1 MIKILLLIGLLIGL
15 VAPSSLQAQK
25 ETYRKKYDLDFMR
38 LGKSSD
44 TWSHSDL
51 VALALFGYHLD
62 DSVRRV
68 YSRSEYR
75 IPITYHVWKSV
86 RLPRTARASLS
97 VSAQLHFPSADSVL
111 IVTHRL
117 SSQGSSL
124 QVDTI
129 AWRRGLGQVD
139 SCVKSQVLRLDLA
152 DSTTT
157 DIQIHLMAY
166 LPRVEAYDSRG
177 KGVRHATGTL
187 YGVDLKVDN
196 QSIAED
202 ISASSAV
209 PATLEAN
216 HPIYPIGTRERWNF
230 SKLKFIGKHRL
241 LALGETMHFNPAIQE
256 AVQELG
262 LYLVRD
268 RRTELILKEWSIS
281 HSLMFDRY
289 INDDHYE
296 LDTAFM
302 NPLELA
308 ELKALRAE
316 RIRQGRPIH
325 YFGFDSYATSS
336 RMLGEEICSFLF
348 SLPSWEQ
355 NLAVC
360 RLVNK
365 LSSTPSLD
373 GAIEVIR
380 AQRGEL
386 LEVLRE
392 AELAIIEHILKQNA
406 QIPQQG
412 FVRSYIRDWH
422 MAENV
427 RFLIDLFSPD
437 KRRPIL
443 LLAHLDHLGLR
454 PTMKFIASK
463 PCGAYLKDWYGKD
476 LYNLAVLTEGGETKV
491 DKALQGISYEPVPM
505 MPEGTM
511 EFALKK
517 RSSAPYFMP
526 IPQSWNVPQL
536 GRLIGRWVIKDAP
549 PFAYNLYEQA
559 DGLFFLPGR
568 TITSQ
573 ERSSI
578 GDLYSR
584 IQKYERNREQYVSNV
599 ERARERL
606 GL

>member
-1 MIKILLLIGLLIGL
+1 MVRILLLIGLLIGL
-15 VAPSSLQAQK
+15 GAPSSLKAQK

-38 LGKSSD
+38 LGKSPD
-44 TWSHSDL
+44 TWSHADL
-51 VALALFGYHLD
+51 VALALFAYHPH

-68 YSRSEYR
+68 YSRSTYR
-75 IPITYHVWKSV
+75 IPINYHVWQGV
-86 RLPRTARASLS
+86 RLPRTPKASLS

-111 IVTHRL
+111 MVTHRL
-117 SSQGSSL
+117 SSRGASL

-129 AWRRGLGQVD
+129 AWRRELGQVD

-157 DIQIHLMAY
+157 DIQILLMAY

-177 KGVRHATGTL
+177 KEVRHATGTL

-196 QSIAED
+196 QSIAEEVV
-202 ISASSAV
+202 SSSAV
-209 PATLEAN
+209 PAKLEAN
-216 HPIYPIGTRERWNF
+216 HPILPIGTRERWDF

-262 LYLVRD
+262 LYLVREK
-268 RRTELILKEWSIS
+268 RTALILKEWSIS

-289 INDDHYE
+289 INDDRYE
-296 LDTAFM
+296 LDTTLM
-302 NPLELA
+302 DPLVLA
-308 ELKALRAE
+308 ELKAFRAE
-316 RIRQGRPIH
+316 RMRQGRPIH
-325 YFGFDSYATSS
+325 YFGFDSYSTSS
-336 RMLGEEICSFLF
+336 RVLGEEICSFLF

-406 QIPQQG
+406 QIPQEG
-412 FVRSYIRDWH
+412 FVRSYARDWH

-427 RFLIDLFSPD
+427 RFLINLFSPD

-443 LLAHLDHLGLR
+443 LLAHLGHLGLR

-491 DKALQGISYEPVPM
+491 DKGLQGMSYESVPM
-505 MPEGTM
+505 MPDGTM
-511 EFALKK
+511 EFALQK
-517 RSSAPYFMP
+517 RSSTPFFMP
-526 IPQSWNVPQL
+526 IPQSWNSPQL
-536 GRLIGRWVIKDAP
+536 GRFIGRWFIEDEP

-578 GDLYSR
+578 GDMYLR
-584 IQKYERNREQYVSNV
+584 MQMLDRTREQYVSNV
-599 ERARERL
+599 ERVREIL